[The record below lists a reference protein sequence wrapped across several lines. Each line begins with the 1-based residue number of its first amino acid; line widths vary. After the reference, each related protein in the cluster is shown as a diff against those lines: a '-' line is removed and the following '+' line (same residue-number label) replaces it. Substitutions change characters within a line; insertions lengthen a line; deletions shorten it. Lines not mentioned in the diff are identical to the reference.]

1 MSNENKE
8 IFGEIINC
16 DNMHTSL
23 VVEDSEEKYD
33 AAPPEYLAPA
43 AEITHESNVTPNK
56 RYYDGV
62 LRFVDM
68 VDGDGN
74 VKIVVS
80 GVPYSKAAE
89 LTGKH
94 YNKETGELY
103 DAGTPKKAPWRTLS
117 GRMELA
123 GGEYR
128 YFNYLKGKF
137 SLGAEQARTKED
149 NITVHTTELTFTPAV
164 TVHKFL
170 LDADTIGGVKAVK
183 ADTTDANFTKKDTW
197 FDEIQTPP
205 EVSLAEPTGTDAG
218 AQTQG
223 T

>member
-1 MSNENKE
+1 MSSENKE
-8 IFGEIINC
+8 IYGEIINC
-16 DNMHTSL
+16 DNMHSSA
-23 VVEDSEEKYD
+23 VIEDSVEKYE
-33 AAPPEYLAPA
+33 AGTPEYLAPT

-56 RYYDGV
+56 RYYDGK

-74 VKIVVS
+74 VKIIIS
-80 GVPYSKAAE
+80 GCPCSKAAE
-89 LTGKH
+89 LTGKY
-94 YNKETGELY
+94 YNKEKGEFY

-137 SLGAEQARTKED
+137 SLGSEQARTKED

-164 TVHKFL
+164 TIHEFQ
-170 LDADTIGGVKAVK
+170 LDADTVGGVKAVK
-183 ADTTDANFTKKDTW
+183 ADTTDEKFTKKDTW
-197 FDEIQTPP
+197 FNSIQTPP
-205 EVSLAEPTGTDAG
+205 EVQATASASEE
-218 AQTQG
+218 
-223 T
+223 

>member
-1 MSNENKE
+1 MSNEKE
-8 IFGEIINC
+8 IYGETINC
-16 DNMHTSL
+16 DNMHSSA
-23 VVEDSEEKYD
+23 VVEDSVEKYE
-33 AAPPEYLAPA
+33 AGTPEYLAPA
-43 AEITHESNVTPNK
+43 AEITHEPNVTPNK
-56 RYYDGV
+56 RYYDGK

-80 GVPYSKAAE
+80 GIPYSKAAE

-94 YNKETGELY
+94 YNAETGELY

-137 SLGAEQARTKED
+137 SLGNEQARTKED
-149 NITVHTTELTFTPAV
+149 NITVNTTELTFTPAV
-164 TVHKFL
+164 TIHEFQ
-170 LDADTIGGVKAVK
+170 LDADTVGGVKAVK
-183 ADTTDANFTKKDTW
+183 ADTTDTKFTKKDTW
-197 FDEIQTPP
+197 FDKIQTPP
-205 EVSLAEPTGTDAG
+205 EVNAANAANAANAEPEDEEA
-218 AQTQG
+218 
-223 T
+223 